1 MMALEFITASYVAA
15 FELAC
20 DGDIAM
26 ASDAGGG
33 LHVVGFLPTRGPELS
48 WHRPLNRSGRSVSLQ
63 TRTVVA
69 IAARVLGG
77 VLSDVQARLPS
88 RGEFCELSGFRPDL
102 LHALYHRLLVAWG
115 QVART
120 STVQGCQM
128 PVYQA

>member
-26 ASDAGGG
+26 ARDAGGG

-69 IAARVLGG
+69 IAALVLGVCCRTYRRG
-77 VLSDVQARLPS
+77 S
-88 RGEFCELSGFRPDL
+88 RAAGNSVSLAGFAQICSMR
-102 LHALYHRLLVAWG
+102 
-115 QVART
+115 
-120 STVQGCQM
+120 STI
-128 PVYQA
+128 AFL